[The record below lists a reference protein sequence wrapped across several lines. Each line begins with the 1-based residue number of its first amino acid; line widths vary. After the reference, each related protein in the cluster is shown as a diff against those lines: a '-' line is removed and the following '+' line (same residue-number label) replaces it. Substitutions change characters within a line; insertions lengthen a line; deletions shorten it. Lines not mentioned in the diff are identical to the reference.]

1 MLTDVLKIVS
11 KEDLVG
17 HYMSRVRDIIKVDV
31 AFNGDATVYAAIDV
45 FAQAKIQ
52 CSSENI
58 AETGGLVT
66 FPDARIEGDCIGA
79 DIRSDDEDRASHTTI
94 QCDDGM
100 LTFTSDGH
108 TLRWEVP

>member
-1 MLTDVLKIVS
+1 LLTDVLKIVS

-58 AETGGLVT
+58 AETGRLVT

-79 DIRSDDEDRASHTTI
+79 DIRSDDEDRANHTTI

-108 TLRWEVP
+108 TLRWEVS